1 MKKGFIQIPVLI
13 TIIVGILIVG
23 SAGYLVVKKVNQ
35 PTQVIPS
42 EEVIKNSSEESTT
55 TVVDADSTYLKE
67 EIARKKQRDTDRNK
81 CIADAEAE
89 YAKFKAQNPECV
101 GNLGTYCLSR
111 VPKVRENI
119 DRCYFRFP
127 NN

>member
-1 MKKGFIQIPVLI
+1 MKKGFIQIPILI
-13 TIIVGILIVG
+13 AIIAGILIVG
-23 SAGYLVVKKVNQ
+23 GAGYLVVKKVNK

-42 EEVIKNSSEESTT
+42 EEVIKNSSEASTT
-55 TVVDADSTYLKE
+55 TAVDAAPET
-67 EIARKKQRDTDRNK
+67 ARKKQRDIDRNK

-111 VPKVRENI
+111 IPKVQENI